1 MAGNLAMEKRGKAVG
16 AIHIH
21 ALLMVVGQAGA
32 HGRLVIDPA
41 EQVFRSALGAAPN
54 RRPDMAGKSATG
66 IRRKGMSATRTR
78 APWTAVGVSGV
89 LGLPVG
95 KLVVVA

>member
-1 MAGNLAMEKRGKAVG
+1 
-16 AIHIH
+16 
-21 ALLMVVGQAGA
+21 MVVGQAGA

-78 APWTAVGVSGV
+78 ASVRTTAGQVF
-89 LGLPVG
+89 
-95 KLVVVA
+95 AII